1 MSSLVKIDKTNIPS
15 HVAIIMDGNGR
26 WAKNK
31 GEERIFGHT
40 YGVESVREVLK
51 AAKEIGVKYLTL
63 YAFSAENW
71 NRPKSELEGL
81 MDLLVQSITGEL
93 DEMNNNGVR
102 LLSVGNTNQLPKK
115 CRESLFDAQLKTKDN
130 SDLNLVLALNYSAR
144 EDIIDGVK
152 KISNKVKVP
161 HMGWNNI
168 SNLKSQ
174 LFNNVIDNEFM
185 YLVHSFYVPII
196 PETIAESNYNG
207 FFSVAIQK
215 NNFYGVQFHPEKS
228 SKPGIKILE
237 NFLTI

>member
-1 MSSLVKIDKTNIPS
+1 MVAIVDYNAGNTRSLQFALERLGVNSSLTSNI
-15 HVAIIMDGNGR
+15 
-26 WAKNK
+26 
-31 GEERIFGHT
+31 EEIQ
-40 YGVESVREVLK
+40 
-51 AAKEIGVKYLTL
+51 
-63 YAFSAENW
+63 SAEKIIF
-71 NRPKSELEGL
+71 PG
-81 MDLLVQSITGEL
+81 QG
-93 DEMNNNGVR
+93 
-102 LLSVGNTNQLPKK
+102 
-115 CRESLFDAQLKTKDN
+115 A
-130 SDLNLVLALNYSAR
+130 ALNAMQNLKKTGLDKIIPNLKQPVLGICLGMQLLCRSTEEGNVYCL
-144 EDIIDGVK
+144 DIISTDVK

-174 LFNNVIDNEFM
+174 LFNNVVENEFM

-196 PETIAESNYNG
+196 PETIAECNYNR